1 MKYLLF
7 AALSLLVFPAVVHAE
22 GVADIAF
29 PVEGEV
35 SFQDDFYA
43 ARSGGRVHS
52 ATDVMADKMSPILA
66 AVDGQITYA
75 PSIEQSYGF
84 MITLKGDD
92 GYTYNYVHINN
103 DTPGTDDGIGGV
115 EYAYVDGI
123 VKGVRVKRGQ
133 HIAYVGDSGNAEN
146 TAPHL
151 HFEIC
156 LDELVLNPYASLV
169 AAQSVI
175 ESSSVIAQGLVD
187 TTSINDDKDIEAA
200 TGTVNC
206 TSDTLIRT
214 QENSAVY
221 YCGRDGGRYLFQD
234 ESTFLSWYD
243 DFSNVTFI
251 SSEVMGS
258 VPLRGTVTYR
268 PGTSLVK
275 LLSVPKV
282 YAVAKNGTLRWI
294 PSADIAESQYGANW
308 AKSVHD
314 LPDGFFPAYSVGEDV
329 TEVEQ

>member
-7 AALSLLVFPAVVHAE
+7 AALSLFLFPAVVHAE
-22 GVADIAF
+22 GAIDIAF
-29 PVEGEV
+29 PVEGDV

-66 AVDGQITYA
+66 AVDGQVTYA
-75 PSIEQSYGF
+75 PSIEPSYGF

-115 EYAYVDGI
+115 EHAYADGI
-123 VKGVRVKRGQ
+123 AKGVRVIRGQ
-133 HIAYVGDSGNAEN
+133 HIAYVGDSGNAEE
-146 TAPHL
+146 TGSHL

-156 LDELVLNPYASLV
+156 LGDVVLNPYASLV
-169 AAQSVI
+169 AAQSAV
-175 ESSSVIAQGLVD
+175 ESSSIAAQGLSEV
-187 TTSINDDKDIEAA
+187 TSINDDKDIQAV

-206 TSDTLIRT
+206 TSDSLIRT
-214 QENSAVY
+214 LENSAVY

-234 ESTFLSWYD
+234 ENTFLSWYD
-243 DFSNVTFI
+243 DFSSVTVI
-251 SSEVMGS
+251 SSETMGS
-258 VPLRGTVTYR
+258 IPLRGTVTYK

-282 YAVAKNGTLRWI
+282 YAVAKNGILRWI
-294 PSADIAESQYGANW
+294 PSADIAESQYGAEW
-308 AKSVHD
+308 AKLVHD

-329 TEVEQ
+329 TN